1 MTALKASVAA
11 RWLVISLLALVGA
24 WLVAPAVVPIY
35 DGIGQSTDEPYRYV
49 QRPANAPGPVSS
61 KAPTTAKAVLTVQ
74 NGLTAAGYSNSG
86 EQGPQISLYVPAGA
100 LRLSTAATSIVVT
113 AQPVAPS
120 SPLPKDGT
128 IVTNVYRITAVA
140 DGKQAQLVGTGNHAP
155 TIQLRAPSGK
165 QPGPVFEHR
174 TGSGWEKVQTVRTG
188 IDTYQAQADS
198 LGDWALVQPKAGS
211 TGGGGGGVNVG
222 LLAAGIGVLVL
233 AGLIAV
239 IRTVRLRQVAR

>member
-1 MTALKASVAA
+1 MTRSAST
-11 RWLVISLLALVGA
+11 RWIVISLLALLGA

-49 QRPANAPGPVSS
+49 QRPANAPGPASS

-74 NGLTAAGYSNSG
+74 NGLTAAGYSNSA

-100 LRLSTAATSIVVT
+100 LRVSTPATSVTVT
-113 AQPVAPS
+113 AQPLAPS
-120 SPLPKDGT
+120 SPLPSDGT
-128 IVTNVYRITAVA
+128 IVTNVYRITATA
-140 DGKQAQLVGTGNHAP
+140 DGKEAQLVGTGNHAP
-155 TIQLRAPSGK
+155 TIQMRAPSGK

-174 TGSGWEKVQTVRTG
+174 TSSGWQKVQTIRTG
-188 IDTYQAQADS
+188 IDTYQAQAES
-198 LGDWALVQPKAGS
+198 FGDWALVQPKANA
-211 TGGGGGGVNVG
+211 GGGGGGGINVG

-239 IRTVRLRQVAR
+239 VRTVRLRQVAR